1 MAKTEIAV
9 NTPDQKATK
18 KNFFQSAVD
27 FCKNLGLRICRAFKN
42 MVAELKKVTWPTRKE
57 LINVSLLVLAFM
69 AIMGV
74 VIGVLDAGAGALMKL
89 IVG

>member
-1 MAKTEIAV
+1 MAKKEKAV
-9 NTPDQKATK
+9 NTPEKKA
-18 KNFFQSAVD
+18 NVFVRIGLWF
-27 FCKNLGLRICRAFKN
+27 KNLGLRIYRAFKN
-42 MVAELKKVTWPTRKE
+42 MLAELKKVTWPTRKE

-69 AIMGV
+69 ALMGV